1 MKTNKAIDHSVLED
15 TLGDKTLA
23 LFFVEWLKNGQNAT
37 KAYLTLHPS
46 VDYHSAR
53 VLGSRQLAKVNI
65 SAILNAHN
73 LGIETYI
80 RQLKEGL
87 SAQMLAS
94 SSKAIPDYKTRRLYH
109 KALGELLGVEGK
121 ETKINIQNNQ
131 YNFANLGRDIARDAK
146 ERGLPY

>member
-1 MKTNKAIDHSVLED
+1 MKTKKTDLEQ
-15 TLGDKTLA
+15 LEEVFEDKQTA

-37 KAYLTLHPS
+37 KAYLALHPN

-65 SAILNAHN
+65 SAILNARN
-73 LGIETYI
+73 LGIETYL
-80 RQLKEGL
+80 QKLKEGL
-87 SAQMLAS
+87 NAVMFIDHYI
-94 SSKAIPDYKTRRLYH
+94 KAVPDHKTRRLYH

>member
-1 MKTNKAIDHSVLED
+1 MTDKQATDITGFEDAI
-15 TLGDKTLA
+15 GDKTLA
-23 LFFVEWLKNGQNAT
+23 LFFMEWLKNGQNAT

-65 SAILNAHN
+65 SVILNAHN

-87 SAQMLAS
+87 SAKMLAS
-94 SSKAIPDYKTRRLYH
+94 SSKAVPDHKTRRLYH
-109 KALGELLGVEGK
+109 KALGELLGFEGK
-121 ETKINIQNNQ
+121 ETKINFQNNQ
-131 YNFANLGRDIARDAK
+131 YNFANLGRDIERDRIA
-146 ERGLPY
+146 RGLPK